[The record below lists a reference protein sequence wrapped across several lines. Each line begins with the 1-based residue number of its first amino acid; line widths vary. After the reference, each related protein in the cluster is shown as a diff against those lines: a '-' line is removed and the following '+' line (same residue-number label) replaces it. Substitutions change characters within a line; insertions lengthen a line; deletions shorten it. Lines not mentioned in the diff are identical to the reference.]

1 MLIRLL
7 NLFFFFLSGCA
18 SIPAGIAPVKDFDVS
33 RYPGRWY
40 EIARLDHSFER
51 GLQNVTA
58 DYALNEDMSL
68 AVLNRGYDPE
78 KGKWKE
84 AKGRAYFIGE
94 PDTGALKVTFF
105 WPFYGGYNIIDL
117 DKDAYSYAL
126 VCGPDLSYLWILS
139 RNPVLDEAVKN
150 KLVEKA
156 RILGFDTDKLIFVK
170 QQAMP
175 GIIMSGN
182 K

>member
-1 MLIRLL
+1 MFDRLL
-7 NLFFFFLSGCA
+7 LFLFLLLSSCA
-18 SIPAGIAPVKDFDVS
+18 SVPSGISPVRDFDVS
-33 RYPGRWY
+33 RYLGRWY

-68 AVLNRGYDPE
+68 AVLNRGYDPQ
-78 KGKWKE
+78 KRKWKE
-84 AKGRAYFIGE
+84 AKGRAYFVE
-94 PDTGALKVTFF
+94 EADTGSLKVSFF

-126 VCGPDLSYLWILS
+126 VCGPDLGYLWILS
-139 RNPVLDEAVKN
+139 RTPHLDEALKK

-156 RILGFDTDKLIFVK
+156 RALGFDTERLIFVK
-170 QQAMP
+170 Q
-175 GIIMSGN
+175 
-182 K
+182 